1 MPSRISIVL
10 TSLTAFSVPFLR
22 EGKKMRKPLLMT
34 LESITQDD
42 LGALILWPRACET
55 AWGIISKN
63 GVLLRKR
70 IKGGMYCFFQHTPLY
85 CTFVCQPSSAFV
97 CIYFLL
103 TIYSKYNRAFA
114 ILFSRSRWLISQT
127 LHLQNWKNGTAFRLP
142 PCRPAA
148 HFLCPRAPTPASKG
162 YSPADE
168 NS

>member
-42 LGALILWPRACET
+42 LGALILWSCACET

-97 CIYFLL
+97 CIYFFLA
-103 TIYSKYNRAFA
+103 IYSKYTALSRFFFLEAVDLSHKHC
-114 ILFSRSRWLISQT
+114 ISKTEKTVPLFDC
-127 LHLQNWKNGTAFRLP
+127 LP
-142 PCRPAA
+142 VGPQHIFSC
-148 HFLCPRAPTPASKG
+148 LLYTSNLYG
-162 YSPADE
+162 SPLRCGG
-168 NS
+168 